1 MFTYSLGGKI
11 YDSPYSSLMT
21 PGQSAGNYHVD
32 LYNNAWR
39 INDRSNAMITTYKN
53 AYDDAY
59 NAAIAAGQTTSRR
72 TMPDIMRQTRLWTAM
87 DVSIPTPIPRS
98 II

>member
-39 INDRSNAMITTYKN
+39 INDRSNAMLTPFKN
-53 AYDDAY
+53 AYSDAY
-59 NAAIAAGQTTSRR
+59 NAAIAA
-72 TMPDIMRQTRLWTAM
+72 L
-87 DVSIPTPIPRS
+87 
-98 II
+98 